1 MSRTIA
7 IVGSGPGG
15 MYAAQG
21 LLDKDPDCRVDVIER
36 LPSPFGLIRGG
47 VAPDHQK
54 TKRVSK
60 AYERTLSNDR
70 VRYLGNVE
78 VGRDVTIAELL
89 GLYDA
94 VVLAYG
100 APHDNRLGI
109 DGEDLPNVY
118 GSNAFVGWYN
128 GHPDFRDLN
137 PDLDVDAAVIIGVGN
152 VALDVARVLAKT
164 PGEMSVTDLVDYAA
178 DASHSSPVEDI
189 HMMGRRGPVEAAF
202 TNVELRE
209 MGELENAAPVL
220 NPDHLPG
227 KVVADYMSDR
237 DLRLR
242 EKNVETMRSFL
253 DVSPD
258 GKNKRVHF
266 GFFLSPVEILGENR
280 VEGVRAE
287 RTTVDANGKVH
298 GTGEMVD
305 IPCQLVVT
313 CIGSRAFP
321 IDNLPFNDKWGIVEN
336 EDGRVSDRL
345 YAVGWLKRGASGT
358 IGTNK
363 NDSLEVVDRL
373 IAEYENDSQDGGREG
388 CPGIDALLAERRIR
402 VVSFAE
408 WQIIDRL
415 EVEAAPEGAPRRKFI
430 TPEEMIAAL
439 ETAQADA

>member
-7 IVGSGPGG
+7 VVGSGPGG

-21 LLDKDPDCRVDVIER
+21 LIDKDLECRVDVIER
-36 LPSPFGLIRGG
+36 LASPFGLIRGG

-54 TKRVSK
+54 TKRVAK
-60 AYERTLSNDR
+60 AYERTLAHER

-78 VGRDVTIAELL
+78 IGRDVSISELL
-89 GLYDA
+89 DIYDA

-109 DGEDLPNVY
+109 DGEDLPNVF

-128 GHPDFRDLN
+128 GHPDFKNLN
-137 PDLDVDAAVIIGVGN
+137 PNLDIKAAVIIGVGN

-164 PGEMSVTDLVDYAA
+164 SAEMSVTDLVGYAA
-178 DASHSSPVEDI
+178 DAAHSSPVTDI
-189 HMMGRRGPVEAAF
+189 HMLGRRGPVEAAF

-209 MGELENAAPVL
+209 MGELENAAPVMT
-220 NPDHLPG
+220 PDHLPG
-227 KVVADYMSDR
+227 KIVADYMSDR

-242 EKNVETMRSFL
+242 EKNIETMRSFL

-266 GFFLSPVEILGENR
+266 GFFTSPVEILGQNR
-280 VEGVRAE
+280 VEGLRVE

-298 GTGEMVD
+298 GTGETYD
-305 IPCQLVVT
+305 IPCQLVIT

-321 IDNLPFNDKWGIVEN
+321 IDSLPFNDRWGIIEN
-336 EDGRVSDRL
+336 EDGKVSDRL

-363 NDSLEVVDRL
+363 NDSHEVVDK
-373 IAEYENDSQDGGREG
+373 ITAECDAGNREG
-388 CPGIDALLAERRIR
+388 IPGIDRLLAERHIR
-402 VVSFAE
+402 VVSFSD
-408 WQIIDRL
+408 WQMIDRL
-415 EVEAAPEGAPRRKFI
+415 EIDAAPDSAPRRKFI
-430 TPEEMIAAL
+430 TPEDMIAAL
-439 ETAQADA
+439 DSDKASS

>member
-7 IVGSGPGG
+7 VVGSGPGG
-15 MYAAQG
+15 MYAVQG
-21 LLDKDPDCRVDVIER
+21 LLDKLPDCRVDVIER

-60 AYERTLSNDR
+60 AYELTLSDER

-78 VGRDVTIAELL
+78 VGRDVSVPELL
-89 GLYDA
+89 GMYDA

-100 APHDNRLGI
+100 APHDNRLGVA
-109 DGEDLPNVY
+109 GEDLPNVF

-128 GHPDFRDLN
+128 GHPDFKDLN
-137 PDLDVDAAVIIGVGN
+137 PDLDVDSAVIIGVGN

-164 PGEMSVTDLVDYAA
+164 KKEMSITDLVPYAA
-178 DASHSSPVEDI
+178 EATQASPVKDVY
-189 HMMGRRGPVEAAF
+189 MLGRRGPVEAAF

-209 MGELENAAPVL
+209 MGELENAAPVM

-227 KVVADYMSDR
+227 KIVADYMSDR

-242 EKNVETMRSFL
+242 EKNVETMRSFF
-253 DVSPD
+253 DVSPE
-258 GKNKRVHF
+258 GKDKRVHF

-280 VEGVRAE
+280 VEGVRCE
-287 RTTVDANGKVH
+287 RTTVDANGKVQ

-305 IPCQLVVT
+305 IPAQIVIT

-321 IDNLPFNDKWGIVEN
+321 IDNLPFNDDWGIVEN
-336 EDGRVSDRL
+336 EDGKVSDRL

-363 NDSLEVVDRL
+363 NDSLEVVDKL
-373 IAEYENDSQDGGREG
+373 IAELDG
-388 CPGIDALLAERRIR
+388 AERDGCKSLDAHLSENGVR
-402 VVSFAE
+402 VVSFEE

-415 EVEAAPEGAPRRKFI
+415 EIEAAPEGAPRKKFI
-430 TPEEMIAAL
+430 TPDEMIAAL
-439 ETAQADA
+439 VAAQSDG

>member
-7 IVGSGPGG
+7 VVGSGPGG
-15 MYAAQG
+15 MYAVQG
-21 LLDKDPDCRVDVIER
+21 LLDKLPDCRVDVIER

-60 AYERTLSNDR
+60 AYERTLSDER

-78 VGRDVTIAELL
+78 VGRDVSVPELL
-89 GLYDA
+89 GMYDA

-100 APHDNRLGI
+100 APHDNRLGVA
-109 DGEDLPNVY
+109 GEDLPNVF

-128 GHPDFRDLN
+128 GHPDFKDLN
-137 PDLDVDAAVIIGVGN
+137 PDLDVDSAVIIGVGN

-164 PGEMSVTDLVDYAA
+164 KKEMSITDLVPYAA
-178 DASHSSPVEDI
+178 EATQASPVKDVY
-189 HMMGRRGPVEAAF
+189 MLGRRGPVEAAF

-209 MGELENAAPVL
+209 MGELENAAPVM

-227 KVVADYMSDR
+227 KIVADYMSDR

-253 DVSPD
+253 DVSPE
-258 GKNKRVHF
+258 GKDKRVHF

-280 VEGVRAE
+280 VEGVRCE
-287 RTTVDANGKVH
+287 RTTVDANGKVQ

-305 IPCQLVVT
+305 IPAQIVIT

-321 IDNLPFNDKWGIVEN
+321 IDNLPFNDDWGIVEN
-336 EDGRVSDRL
+336 EDGKVSDRL

-363 NDSLEVVDRL
+363 NDSLEVVDKL
-373 IAEYENDSQDGGREG
+373 IAELDS
-388 CPGIDALLAERRIR
+388 AERDGCKLLDAHLSENGVR
-402 VVSFAE
+402 VVSFEE

-415 EVEAAPEGAPRRKFI
+415 EIEAAPEGAPRKKFI
-430 TPEEMIAAL
+430 TPDEMIAAL
-439 ETAQADA
+439 VAAQSDG

>member
-7 IVGSGPGG
+7 VVGSGPGG
-15 MYAAQG
+15 MYAVQG
-21 LLDKDPDCRVDVIER
+21 LLDKLPDCRVDVIER

-60 AYERTLSNDR
+60 AYERTLSDER

-78 VGRDVTIAELL
+78 VGRDVSVLELL
-89 GLYDA
+89 GMYDA

-100 APHDNRLGI
+100 APHDNRLGVA
-109 DGEDLPNVY
+109 GEDLPNVF

-128 GHPDFRDLN
+128 GHPDFKDLN
-137 PDLDVDAAVIIGVGN
+137 PDLDVDSAVIIGVGN

-164 PGEMSVTDLVDYAA
+164 KKEMSITDLVPYAA
-178 DASHSSPVEDI
+178 EATQASPVKDVY
-189 HMMGRRGPVEAAF
+189 MLGRRGPVEAAF

-209 MGELENAAPVL
+209 MGELENAAPVM

-227 KVVADYMSDR
+227 KIVADYMSDR

-253 DVSPD
+253 DVSPE
-258 GKNKRVHF
+258 GKDKRVHF

-280 VEGVRAE
+280 VEGVRCE
-287 RTTVDANGKVH
+287 RTTVDANGKVQ
-298 GTGEMVD
+298 GTGEMVV
-305 IPCQLVVT
+305 IPAQIVIT

-321 IDNLPFNDKWGIVEN
+321 IDNLPFNDDWGIVEN
-336 EDGRVSDRL
+336 EDGKVSDRL

-363 NDSLEVVDRL
+363 NDSLEVVDKL
-373 IAEYENDSQDGGREG
+373 IAELDG
-388 CPGIDALLAERRIR
+388 AERDGCKSLDAHLSENGVR
-402 VVSFAE
+402 VVSFEE

-415 EVEAAPEGAPRRKFI
+415 EIEAAPEGAPRKKFI
-430 TPEEMIAAL
+430 TPDEMIAAL
-439 ETAQADA
+439 VAAQSDG

>member
-7 IVGSGPGG
+7 VVGSGPGG
-15 MYAAQG
+15 MYAVQG
-21 LLDKDPDCRVDVIER
+21 LLDKLPDCRVDVIER

-60 AYERTLSNDR
+60 AYERTLSDER

-78 VGRDVTIAELL
+78 VGRDVSVTELL
-89 GLYDA
+89 GMYDA

-100 APHDNRLGI
+100 APHDNRLGVA
-109 DGEDLPNVY
+109 GEDLNNVF

-128 GHPDFRDLN
+128 GHPDFKDLN
-137 PDLDVDAAVIIGVGN
+137 PDLDVDSAVIIGVGN

-164 PGEMSVTDLVDYAA
+164 KKEMSITDLVPFAA
-178 DASHSSPVEDI
+178 EATQASPVKDVY
-189 HMMGRRGPVEAAF
+189 MLGRRGPVEAAF

-209 MGELENAAPVL
+209 MGELENAAPVM

-227 KVVADYMSDR
+227 KIVADYMSDR

-253 DVSPD
+253 DVRPE
-258 GKNKRVHF
+258 GKDKRVHF

-280 VEGVRAE
+280 VEGVRCE
-287 RTTVDANGKVH
+287 RTTVDANGKVQ

-305 IPCQLVVT
+305 IPAQIVIT

-321 IDNLPFNDKWGIVEN
+321 IDNLPFNDDWGIVEN
-336 EDGRVSDRL
+336 EDGKVSDRL

-363 NDSLEVVDRL
+363 NDSLEVVDKL
-373 IAEYENDSQDGGREG
+373 IAELDG
-388 CPGIDALLAERRIR
+388 AERDGCKSLDVHLSEKGVS
-402 VVSFAE
+402 VVSFEE

-415 EVEAAPEGAPRRKFI
+415 EIEAAPEGAPRKKFI
-430 TPEEMIAAL
+430 TPDEMIAAL
-439 ETAQADA
+439 VAAQSDG